1 MNRAQFLSALRQRLS
16 GLPANEIEE
25 ILSDYDAHF
34 VEGMAAGR
42 SEEAVAAALGDPGR
56 LARELR
62 AEAGLRRWEEK
73 RSPGT
78 LIGALIALVALVA
91 VDLIFLLP
99 ILFVVG
105 VVLCALGVAV
115 LAVMAAGIALVA
127 SLLDFGDFTT
137 ITNALARGLAGTGL
151 VAGGIGVGALLLLVL
166 DVLVR
171 LLGRYARLHYQ
182 ILSPSNGSP

>member
-1 MNRAQFLSALRQRLS
+1 MNRAQFLSELRQGLS
-16 GLPANEIEE
+16 GVPADEIDE
-25 ILSDYDAHF
+25 IVADYDQHF
-34 VEGMAAGR
+34 SDGMAAGR
-42 SEEAVAAALGDPGR
+42 GEETIAAALGHPAR

-91 VDLIFLLP
+91 VDLMFLLP
-99 ILFVVG
+99 VLVVVG
-105 VVLCALGVAV
+105 AVFFALGVAV
-115 LAVMAAGIALVA
+115 LAAMVAGIAVVA
-127 SLLDFGDFTT
+127 SLLSIGDFST
-137 ITNALARGLAGTGL
+137 IANALARGLAGTGL
-151 VAGGIGVGALLLLVL
+151 VAGAVGFGALLLLVL

-182 ILSPSNGSP
+182 IISPSNGSH